1 MMTVNLISV
10 GLTIFAAFLL
20 TTRTWRQKLKMEDV
34 IGPYEDD
41 LAQLIEKLNKSTATD
56 VDKHIIQLAVILE
69 GKIAEDKDTI
79 KDDVARAKVGIIVL
93 MVATLLQSAALFY

>member
-1 MMTVNLISV
+1 M
-10 GLTIFAAFLL
+10 
-20 TTRTWRQKLKMEDV
+20 

-41 LAQLIEKLNKSTATD
+41 LALLIEKLLKSTATK
-56 VDKHIIQLAVILE
+56 VEKHIIQLAVILE

-93 MVATLLQSAALFY
+93 ILATLLQSVALFY